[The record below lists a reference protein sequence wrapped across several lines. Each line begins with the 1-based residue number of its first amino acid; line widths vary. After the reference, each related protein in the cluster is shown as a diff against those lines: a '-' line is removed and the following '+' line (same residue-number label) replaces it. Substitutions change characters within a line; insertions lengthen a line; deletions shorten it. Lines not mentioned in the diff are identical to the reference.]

1 MGLKFRSKRGG
12 IIGIVVAVFV
22 VLLLAALIVSIS
34 GRDKADEGYE
44 LVKTDFDR
52 GGLAASG
59 KYSDTKASI
68 YTATAFEVN
77 DTVRVKLDFNST
89 VTYKVFFY
97 DDDNTFVSASEEY
110 AKTADV
116 EVPEGATCAR
126 LVVTPIWDSDVKEA
140 NRVVRFWQVGKYE
153 KQLSI
158 MTVPATE
165 AAAE

>member
-1 MGLKFRSKRGG
+1 MFKLKNKTKKILSIVLIVGVLLGAVAG
-12 IIGIVVAVFV
+12 II
-22 VLLLAALIVSIS
+22 ALT
-34 GRDKADEGYE
+34 GRDEADEGYE

-140 NRVVRFWQVGKYE
+140 NRVVRFWQVGKYK